1 MELNLWPI
9 LFHSRLFGI
18 FRIIYLLVNSE
29 KKLKITFFIR
39 HFSCDKPSM
48 ADIRAVI
55 SASRFAVKTIV
66 AINLDP
72 NVTILPQETFLNGS
86 VCELRIDGSKL
97 VDMHEN
103 AFEGTVT
110 RLHTLTINNGK
121 LTSVPRAVGKIS
133 SLKRL
138 SLESNRINDIYAYA
152 FFSQSKLSYLNL
164 KDNRLEAMA
173 ENVFLGMLS
182 LRIEFK

>member
-1 MELNLWPI
+1 MLYINWLTASRNLKL
-9 LFHSRLFGI
+9 LFC
-18 FRIIYLLVNSE
+18 
-29 KKLKITFFIR
+29 IR

-48 ADIRAVI
+48 SDIRAVI

-66 AINLDP
+66 AINLEP
-72 NVTILPQETFLNGS
+72 NVTILPEETFLNGS

-173 ENVFLGMLS
+173 ENVFLGILS
-182 LRIEFK
+182 LRIEFIKMFLFTSNIVTKRKNAG